1 MSCPG
6 HTLLTYLKILSF
18 AMIFHTY
25 FVLLKYCSI
34 KMSNTPLSEYFQH
47 VVILKN
53 NGDMSEEAASSQSGW
68 YSRYVQMRTMK
79 IRLEEA
85 LAEQQRYSKELK
97 EKCKSMQI
105 QHLNE
110 TLSQAQKIETLKN
123 ELQRALATNRKIQA
137 KLKSYRIP
145 TGVPMNLHE
154 NMSTQNA
161 YVVGASQS
169 V

>member
-1 MSCPG
+1 
-6 HTLLTYLKILSF
+6 
-18 AMIFHTY
+18 
-25 FVLLKYCSI
+25 
-34 KMSNTPLSEYFQH
+34 
-47 VVILKN
+47 
-53 NGDMSEEAASSQSGW
+53 MSEEAACSQSEW
-68 YSRYVQMRTMK
+68 YSRYVQQRTMKLRYEAAFTDCQKKLAEQKRRCSTEKHSLEQDK

-85 LAEQQRYSKELK
+85 LAEYQRYSKELK

-110 TLSQAQKIETLKN
+110 TLSQAQKIEKLKD
-123 ELQRALATNRKIQA
+123 ELQRALATNRKIED